1 MYRKIAILSV
11 LLVVGLAGCGGPG
24 PGAES
29 PTDGMDET
37 PGDGAGETPGDG
49 EGTTPTDGI
58 GDTLTDGMDETPTEG
73 ETPADG

>member
-49 EGTTPTDGI
+49 DP
-58 GDTLTDGMDETPTEG
+58 
-73 ETPADG
+73 PAAG